1 MWSRRAL
8 VGNERGSTV
17 VLMAVLLFSMLAL
30 AGLAIDL
37 ASLRDARSEA
47 QRAADAIALA
57 GASAFRDYPW
67 EQGPTRDSAG
77 QRAWR
82 IARQNVVRSDTI
94 NVGASLPAMTSV
106 PYGGGKVAYTVVMPQ
121 VTLNI
126 IPDSQKVRAWVRH
139 AGVQTFFGGLLAKPY
154 GHVQAMATAWAT
166 NAGPVVNCLKPFVM
180 PDMWFESDKA
190 TQDKNSNNYWDP
202 NTSGAGNW
210 QDGEV
215 WKYQPPSV
223 GGGDYYRPYDPSQP
237 AVDASGHIQTG
248 YGSNARS
255 GIGYPGDVGLPLLIK
270 PQTGNGNGKPAP
282 ERQGNAFWL
291 LDLDPNANTQTE
303 IQSGCGSQAIGDIVP
318 YEAGGKTGQVK
329 HGVDY
334 LVNLDPG
341 ARWNQSTKQVEGSAF
356 SDWTKSPRVIIIG
369 LIDPKYW
376 TTSSKNTKPDPG
388 SVFSNFARMFL
399 LSAQGNDNVQAI
411 FLGPAPGGQGGPTG
425 GTLVKQLQ
433 LIE

>member
-1 MWSRRAL
+1 
-8 VGNERGSTV
+8 
-17 VLMAVLLFSMLAL
+17 MLAL

-37 ASLRDARSEA
+37 ASLRDAHGEA

-57 GASAFRDYPW
+57 GASAFRDYPFADAA
-67 EQGPTRDSAG
+67 TRDSAG

-82 IARQNVVRSDTI
+82 IGRRNTVRSDTI
-94 NVGASLPAMTSV
+94 NVGGGLPAYTAV
-106 PYGGGKVAYTVVMPQ
+106 PYGGGKTVYTYVMPQ

-139 AGVQTFFGGLLAKPY
+139 AGVATFFGGMLGVPY

-166 NAGPVVNCLKPFVM
+166 NAGPVVNCMKPFVM
-180 PDMWFESDKA
+180 PDMWWEGDKT
-190 TQDKNSNNYWDP
+190 TQDKNKNNYWDV
-202 NTSGAGNW
+202 NTAGAGNW
-210 QDGEV
+210 QDGEI
-215 WKYQPPSV
+215 WKYEPTGVVP
-223 GGGDYYRPYDPSQP
+223 GGKDYYRPYDPSQP

-248 YGSNARS
+248 YGSQARAA
-255 GIGYPGDVGLPLLIK
+255 IGYPGDVGLPMLIK

-291 LDLDPNANTQTE
+291 LDLDPNANTQQE
-303 IQSGCGSQAIGDIVP
+303 IESGCGNQSIGGTVP
-318 YEAGGKTGQVK
+318 FEAGGKTGQVK

-341 ARWNQSTKQVEGSAF
+341 ATWNQSTKRVDGVDPKYG
-356 SDWTKSPRVIIIG
+356 DWTQSPRVIIIG

-376 TTSSKNTKPDPG
+376 IANSKNTKPDPG
-388 SVFSNFARMFL
+388 AVYSNFARMFL

-425 GTLVKQLQ
+425 GTLVKVLQ

>member
-1 MWSRRAL
+1 MEDGMWSRGGL
-8 VGNERGSTV
+8 VGNERGSTA
-17 VLMAVLLFSMLAL
+17 VLMAVMLFAMLAL

-37 ASLRDARSEA
+37 ASLRDAHGEA
-47 QRAADAIALA
+47 QRAADATALA
-57 GASAFRDYPW
+57 GASAFRDFPW
-67 EQGPTRDSAG
+67 TDNATRDSAG
-77 QRAWR
+77 NRALI
-82 IARQNVVRSDTI
+82 IARKNTVRSDTI
-94 NVGASLPAMTSV
+94 DVRSPVWRTVS
-106 PYGGGKVAYTVVMPQ
+106 YGGGKNAYTVTTPQ

-126 IPDSQKVRAWVRH
+126 VPDSQKVRVWVRH
-139 AGVQTFFGGLLAKPY
+139 AGISTFFGGMLGVPY

-180 PDMWFESDKA
+180 PDMWHENSA
-190 TQDKNSNNYWDP
+190 AQDVNHDNYWNP

-215 WKYQPPSV
+215 WKYEPQS
-223 GGGDYYRPYDPSQP
+223 GDYYRPYDPSAP
-237 AVDASGHIQTG
+237 LVDASGHVQTG
-248 YGSNARS
+248 YGSNARA

-303 IQSGCGSQAIGDIVP
+303 LESGCGNQAIGDVVP

-334 LVNLDPG
+334 LVQQDPG
-341 ARWNQSTKQVEGSAF
+341 ATWNQSTRQVEGSSY

-388 SVFSNFARMFL
+388 STFNNFARMFL